1 MSFGALLPVILAGAV
16 AIGSKISAAKSKMD
30 DGVMAPTGPSGYS
43 RVISGPEGSVAINDD
58 DTVVTGTDLKQGNG
72 GGSNAEMIGL
82 LKQLIAKIDQ
92 PVQIQIGGKVIDEI
106 GKQTTLKRTY
116 TANVDRGYG
125 AFG

>member
-1 MSFGALLPVILAGAV
+1 L
-16 AIGSKISAAKSKMD
+16 
-30 DGVMAPTGPSGYS
+30 
-43 RVISGPEGSVAINDD
+43 SGPEGSVAINDD
-58 DTVVTGTDLKQGNG
+58 DTIVTGTNLNQGNG
-72 GGSNAEMIGL
+72 GGSSNAEMVGL

-92 PVQIQIGGKVIDEI
+92 PVQIHMGGKVIDEI